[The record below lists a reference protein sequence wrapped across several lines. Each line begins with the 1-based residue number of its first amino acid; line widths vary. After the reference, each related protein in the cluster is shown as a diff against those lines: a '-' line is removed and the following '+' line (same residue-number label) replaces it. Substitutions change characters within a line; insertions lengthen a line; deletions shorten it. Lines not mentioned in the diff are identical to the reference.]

1 MIGHDNDV
9 QDLGWSHDSSIL
21 VSVGLDSKIVVW
33 SGHTFEKLRTL
44 SGHQSHV
51 KGITFDPANKYFA
64 TASDDRTIKIW
75 RFTSPGPNAAA
86 HDQINNFQLEKTVV
100 APFVGSPLTTYF
112 RRCSWSPDGNHISA
126 ANSVNGPVNSV
137 AIINR
142 GSWAGDINLIGHEGP
157 VEVSAFSPRLFR
169 RDPTNPGAL
178 SSVVACGGQD
188 KALSIWITT
197 LPRPLMITQDF
208 TTKPISDLAWSPDGR
223 TLYVSGL
230 DGSITGLVFEQEELG
245 HQVSLE
251 ENEKSLAK
259 YGTAKRSGGIVD
271 GTQSLILEEKARL
284 DEMRGVEGRMG
295 ALMGH
300 TEPSPATNGVNGHF
314 QTGQSAPQTNG
325 ETPSVTGDQDSSSAK
340 PKEADNIQAAK
351 LERLKSRVTI
361 TKEGKKRIAPLLVST
376 SGGQESTL
384 PRAQLVGHSSTAQ
397 GNPNDAPQSILDL
410 SKPFDGLPQGGLAS
424 LIFGNKRSYARSEG
438 EEDDHIEK
446 KIAFL
451 ARDGAIP
458 ILSDTP
464 NGLIPAN
471 VGQVAER
478 RQATSEWLRSAV
490 VNPSLTTSQ
499 LRLAVPKVR
508 SHISHNYESL
518 ANGKGTGPQTG
529 QVPDV
534 EPSRANQ
541 RSADVVFEARNASS
555 SSREKEP
562 CKIAVTRRG
571 QPIWQDYLPKSALLM
586 AGSKCFWAV
595 ACEDS
600 SIYTWTPAGR
610 RLTSAI
616 VLESQPVLLTCQD
629 QMLLCLTAV
638 GMCYVWNMMTQ
649 TSPHPPVSL
658 APILDVSGH
667 SLGSNG
673 QIGPAV
679 TNARLNSEGRIIVTL
694 SNGEGF
700 TYSRTLYS
708 WQRVSEPW
716 WATGSQ
722 YWNTTDATAGNIKA
736 TTTKNGEEGSR
747 PRVSAGVIPF
757 LERSTTRE
765 TLARGRPLQL
775 QRLVKSLLS
784 REGFEGF
791 ESSVSV
797 AHLENRIAAA
807 MTLGAREDFQNYLYM
822 YAKRIGAE
830 GLKTKVEEL
839 LRGILGEDLEEDA
852 PDLGSLAVL
861 RDPGDR
867 HWESPTKTLCGWPRR
882 DLMRGVILLLG
893 MLR

>member
-1 MIGHDNDV
+1 M
-9 QDLGWSHDSSIL
+9 
-21 VSVGLDSKIVVW
+21 SVGLDSKIVVW

-44 SGHQSHV
+44 SGHGSHV

-100 APFVGSPLTTYF
+100 APFVASPLTTYF

-169 RDPTNPGAL
+169 RDPANPGAL

-223 TLYVSGL
+223 SLYVSGL

-259 YGTAKRSGGIVD
+259 YGTARRGGGIVD

-300 TEPSPATNGVNGHF
+300 TESSSATNGINGHF
-314 QTGQSAPQTNG
+314 QASESAPQTNG
-325 ETPSVTGDQDSSSAK
+325 EAPSMNGDQTSASVK
-340 PKEADNIQAAK
+340 PKEADSLQSAK

-384 PRAQLVGHSSTAQ
+384 PRAQLLGHSSSMQ
-397 GNPNDAPQSILDL
+397 GNSNDTPQSILDL
-410 SKPFDGLPQGGLAS
+410 SKPFDGLPQGGLSS
-424 LIFGNKRSYARSEG
+424 LIFGNKRSYAQSEG
-438 EEDDHIEK
+438 EDDNHVEK
-446 KIAFL
+446 KAAYI
-451 ARDGAIP
+451 ARDGALP

-464 NGLIPAN
+464 NGLIPAK
-471 VGQVAER
+471 VGQVVEG
-478 RQATSEWLRSAV
+478 RQAPPEWLRSAV

-508 SHISHNYESL
+508 SHISHNYASL
-518 ANGKGTGPQTG
+518 ANTSGARSQVG
-529 QVPDV
+529 QAPDID
-534 EPSRANQ
+534 PSRAAQ
-541 RSADVVFEARNASS
+541 STDTIFEARNASS
-555 SSREKEP
+555 SSREREP
-562 CKIAVTRRG
+562 CRIAVTRRG
-571 QPIWQDYLPKSALLM
+571 QPIWQDYLPKSTLLM
-586 AGSKCFWAV
+586 AGSNYFWAV

-610 RLTSAI
+610 RLASAI
-616 VLESQPVLLTCQD
+616 VLESQPVLLACQD
-629 QMLLCLTAV
+629 QMLFCLTAV
-638 GMCYVWNMMTQ
+638 GMCYVWNMVTQ

-673 QIGPAV
+673 QVGPAV
-679 TNARLNSEGRIIVTL
+679 TNARLNSEGRIIITL

-700 TYSRTLYS
+700 TYSQSLYS

-722 YWNTTDATAGNIKA
+722 YWNTTDATAGNIKNA
-736 TTTKNGEEGSR
+736 SSKIIENGPYS
-747 PRVSAGVIPF
+747 RVSAGVIPF
-757 LERSTTRE
+757 IERSTTRE

-775 QRLVKSLLS
+775 QRLIKSLLS

-791 ESSVSV
+791 ESSISI

-807 MTLGAREDFQNYLYM
+807 MTLGAKDDFQNYLYM
-822 YAKRIGAE
+822 YAKRIGVE
-830 GLKTKVEEL
+830 GLKAKVEEL
-839 LRGILGEDLEEDA
+839 LRGILGEDPEEDA
-852 PDLGSLAVL
+852 PDKGPLALL

-867 HWESPTKTLCGWPRR
+867 HWESPTRTLCGWPRR

-893 MLR
+893 VLNSMTW